1 MSKARN
7 SPLRDKMLELHK
19 SGIDVK
25 FIGEGSAQ
33 VFLVKMGRGVS
44 LDDHFKLLE
53 DIRISIDKSV
63 ESARD
68 QKLTRQS
75 AQEFVESMKKLNR

>member
-7 SPLRDKMLELHK
+7 SPLRDKMLELHRK
-19 SGIDVK
+19 GVEVR

-33 VFLVKMGRGVS
+33 VFMVKIGRGVS

-53 DIRISIDKSV
+53 DIRRSINMSV
-63 ESARD
+63 NQANHE
-68 QKLTRQS
+68 KLTRQS
-75 AQEFVESMKKLNR
+75 AQEFVESMKKLNK